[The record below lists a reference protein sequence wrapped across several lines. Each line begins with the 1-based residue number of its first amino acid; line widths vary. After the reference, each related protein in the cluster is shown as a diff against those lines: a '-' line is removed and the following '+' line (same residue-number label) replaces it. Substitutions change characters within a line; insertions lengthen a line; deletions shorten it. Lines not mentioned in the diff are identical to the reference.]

1 MKNFLG
7 KVLSLLITAAVS
19 VMLFCGCDREKKQ
32 NEELAKTL
40 EKICVGGGMPGAKVL
55 SVTNTGGKKWDQL
68 HYKAKVSYK
77 DNTAEIDF
85 YTEKIGDNIEVR
97 TAYPQLLHL
106 IGKTC
111 SQAAGREMQC
121 ILVDNVTAVAKTT
134 GGGIRYTGKATV
146 VDKDTRHILN
156 VEYKEDKL
164 SVEVKVTD
172 AIKLVPGSTN
182 SIFY

>member
-7 KVLSLLITAAVS
+7 KVLFLLITAAVS
-19 VMLFCGCDREKKQ
+19 VMLFCGCDQEKRQ

-55 SVTNTGGKKWDQL
+55 SVTKTGGKKWDRL

-85 YTEKIGDNIEVR
+85 YTEKRGDNIEVS

-121 ILVDNVTAVAKTT
+121 ILVDNVSAV
-134 GGGIRYTGKATV
+134 GGNRYTGKATV

-164 SVEVKVTD
+164 TVEVKVTD

-182 SIFY
+182 SIIF